1 MIKSELSEE
10 QSRSGTRRRR
20 GANSLLQ
27 VSPIDGMAAL
37 CRSTA
42 SSTKTLA
49 EREISS
55 SFRFDP
61 TSPDQNL
68 SREGIYLIFGDV
80 FSAGFDVVVIVV
92 LLLLLWI
99 RI

>member
-1 MIKSELSEE
+1 MAWQHFAGARHRPQRLWPKGKYSRLS
-10 QSRSGTRRRR
+10 
-20 GANSLLQ
+20 
-27 VSPIDGMAAL
+27 
-37 CRSTA
+37 
-42 SSTKTLA
+42 
-49 EREISS
+49 
-55 SFRFDP
+55 RFDP

-92 LLLLLWI
+92 LLLWI